1 LANKINEQL
10 LITDPISANNLIY
23 GLETKKEKE
32 KREREAK
39 KKLLYEINKI
49 IKNN

>member
-39 KKLLYEINKI
+39 KKQLLEEK
-49 IKNN
+49 KNDS

>member
-1 LANKINEQL
+1 MANKINEQL

-39 KKLLYEINKI
+39 KKQLLEEK
-49 IKNN
+49 KNDS

>member
-1 LANKINEQL
+1 MATKINEQL

-32 KREREAK
+32 KREKKIK
-39 KKLLYEINKI
+39 KKLLLEEK
-49 IKNN
+49 KNDS